1 MCKYLVLFYIIGFT
15 QASVLLTN
23 GDFEQ
28 VLDSGWTDK
37 IAGASTLDTI
47 DRQTH
52 FHPDVD
58 YEARVK
64 KYDDAYAKLFQ
75 TVDIPTTDLEFS
87 VYTKLY
93 AYEYN
98 PIGVNWITAAVVLAY
113 LDENDSLLGQTRI
126 CYNSPRCPYTNTPTF
141 HMIPH
146 PDPSSWSTYSF
157 NIDDELRNLSDVTP
171 SDIAKITVA
180 LFDTTNGC

>member
-1 MCKYLVLFYIIGFT
+1 MYKYVCLALILSTAHAG
-15 QASVLLTN
+15 VLLTN

-28 VLDSGWTDK
+28 TLDTGWAQR
-37 IAGASTLDTI
+37 IQGGSAQDTI
-47 DRQTH
+47 DRQTY
-52 FHPDVD
+52 FDPDGD

-64 KYDDAYAKLFQ
+64 KYDDAYAKLWQ
-75 TVDIPTTDLEFS
+75 TVAVPTTDLEFS

-93 AYEYN
+93 AYEFDML
-98 PIGVNWITAAVVLAY
+98 GTNWISAAIVLAY
-113 LDENDSLLGQTRI
+113 LDADDNVLGQTRI
-126 CYNSPRCPYTNTPTF
+126 CRNSPHCPYTNTSSF

-146 PDPSSWSTYSF
+146 LDPNSWSTYSF
-157 NIDDELRNLSDVTP
+157 NINDELANLPGITP